1 MTSILKLFA
10 LLFAVLLPAVQAQA
24 ATLSPG
30 DNVTVQ
36 YLNDGTVRRTNT
48 GTISAIGGGA
58 DTSLYTVLQI
68 DLNSGAAGDG
78 FNITVAGN
86 YCGFSCDG
94 SDITMLFTGLDF
106 GSTYAIDNFVNNT
119 SYAVTANVINSSSF
133 SLTWSENL
141 GFGTYLPAG
150 VLFSGTF
157 GPVPSTV
164 PLPAGLNLLLSAL
177 GLLGWHK
184 ARKVRA

>member
-10 LLFAVLLPAVQAQA
+10 LLFAVLLPAVQVEA

-30 DNVTVQ
+30 DAVTVQ
-36 YLNDGTVRRTNT
+36 YLDDGVVRQTRNGTV
-48 GTISAIGGGA
+48 GGGSEV
-58 DTSLYTVLQI
+58 SLYSVI
-68 DLNSGAAGDG
+68 PVDLNAGAAGDG
-78 FNITVAGN
+78 FTVSSLNN
-86 YCGFSCDG
+86 YCGFTCNG
-94 SDITMLFTGLDF
+94 SDITLLFSGLDF
-106 GSTYAIDNFVNNT
+106 GSTFAIDNFVNNT
-119 SYAVTANVINSSSF
+119 SYDVTANVINSSSF
-133 SLTWSENL
+133 SLTWNENL
-141 GFGTYLPAG
+141 GRGSYLPAG

-164 PLPAGLNLLLSAL
+164 PLPAGLTLLLSAL